1 MRHQRPVL
9 TVIATTIAA
18 LAILLLG
25 VAPAQA
31 DQSTP
36 PGKAWVR
43 AGHLVPGIGSTRI
56 DLVPQSGATTSI
68 AMSPSA
74 SYGDVTEYQKI
85 DPGDYT
91 VYVRPQ
97 GASLDTA
104 PMLQRAFTVVAGKA
118 TTLAVLGTV
127 DAPRLVALDDDLTP
141 PAANTA
147 RVRVLPAAS
156 HAQTVSVD
164 AMNGP
169 TITSGAVL
177 GQATSYATVPA
188 GSWTLNL
195 TYNSGLT
202 AQQTVSLASGSV
214 YTAVILDSGADSVQ
228 IKLIT
233 DAAGA
238 VATPAG
244 AAATGEG
251 GMASK
256 ISPNFDTP
264 TTSHDFDPL
273 GPLGASVLGLV
284 LVLFAVRHFR
294 HLRRAPMAARI
305 DR

>member
-1 MRHQRPVL
+1 MRHHRPVL
-9 TVIATTIAA
+9 TVIATTVAA

-56 DLVPQSGATTSI
+56 DLVPQSGAATSI

-85 DPGDYT
+85 DPGNYT

-141 PAANTA
+141 PTANTA

-156 HAQTVSVD
+156 HAQTVSVQ

-169 TITSGAVL
+169 TITTGAVL

-195 TYNSGLT
+195 TYNSGSS
-202 AQQTVSLASGSV
+202 AQQTVALASGSV
-214 YTAVILDSGADSVQ
+214 YTVVILDSGADSVQ

-251 GMASK
+251 GMAAE
-256 ISPNFDTP
+256 ISPTSGTQTTP
-264 TTSHDFDPL
+264 R
-273 GPLGASVLGLV
+273 GIGALGASALGLL
-284 LVLFAVRHFR
+284 LVLLAVRHLR
-294 HLRRAPMAARI
+294 PLRRVPMAARI
-305 DR
+305 ER

>member
-9 TVIATTIAA
+9 TVIATTVAA

-169 TITSGAVL
+169 TITTGAVL

-195 TYNSGLT
+195 TYNSGLS
-202 AQQTVSLASGSV
+202 AQQSVGLASGSV
-214 YTAVILDSGADSVQ
+214 YTVVILDSGADSVQ

-251 GMASK
+251 GMASE
-256 ISPNFDTP
+256 ISPTSGIQ
-264 TTSHDFDPL
+264 TTSRDID
-273 GPLGASVLGLV
+273 PLGASALALALV
-284 LVLFAVRHFR
+284 LLAVRHRR
-294 HLRRAPMAARI
+294 HLRRAPMAARVE
-305 DR
+305 R

>member
-9 TVIATTIAA
+9 TVIATTVAA
-18 LAILLLG
+18 LALLLLG

-43 AGHLVPGIGSTRI
+43 AAHLVPGIGATRI
-56 DLVPQSGATTSI
+56 DLVPAAGGATSI

-74 SYGDVTEYQKI
+74 SYGDVTQYQKI

-97 GASLDTA
+97 GATLDTA

-141 PAANTA
+141 PAADTA

-156 HAQTVSVD
+156 HAQTVSVT

-169 TITSGAVL
+169 TLTTGAVI
-177 GQATSYATVPA
+177 GQATPYTSVPA
-188 GSWTLNL
+188 GNWTLDL
-195 TYNSGLT
+195 AYNTGLS
-202 AQQTVSLASGSV
+202 ASQTVALASGSV
-214 YTAVILDSGADSVQ
+214 YTAVILDSGTDSVQ
-228 IKLIT
+228 LKVIT

-238 VATPAG
+238 MATPAG

-251 GMASK
+251 GMAAELA
-256 ISPNFDTP
+256 PA
-264 TTSHDFDPL
+264 TTSSSAP
-273 GPLGASVLGLV
+273 GATLIGAALLALV
-284 LVLFAVRHFR
+284 LALLAVRQS
-294 HLRRAPMAARI
+294 RRPAVARLE
-305 DR
+305 R